1 MNEALEVRLVP
12 SEFALSQNYPNPFN
26 PETTISYDL
35 AEVSEV
41 RLEVYNVMGQL
52 VNTLVSEA
60 QAAGR
65 YRMRWSGQDAFG
77 RQVASGVY
85 FYRLQTE
92 GFKAVRKLMLLK

>member
-1 MNEALEVRLVP
+1 MVP
-12 SEFALSQNYPNPFN
+12 TAFALAQNYPNPFN
-26 PETTISYDL
+26 PETTITYDV
-35 AEVSEV
+35 AEGSPV

-52 VNTLVSEA
+52 VHTLVNEQ

-65 YRMRWSGQDAFG
+65 YRVVWSGTDAHS

-92 GFKAVRKLMLLK
+92 GFSAVKKLMLLK